1 MSHLLIL
8 IELDDN
14 CRKLEEFEKKLNEL
28 ESDPEILSMSR
39 EYRSKEKKIAILR
52 ESYEKNNLEIGRLS
66 GKLDSYL
73 SRIKALDK
81 ILYDGSVK
89 DIKQLEHMEKEKN
102 SQVEIKQKLE
112 LETIDYMEI
121 VDHTDSEKKNE
132 ENELTELKAR
142 LRSRKKIVKAEA
154 ALIIAEI
161 NDLKCVIANLE
172 SRIDP
177 DLLIKYY
184 SIRAKRGSGVGIIKN
199 DICLGCH
206 MRVATTMIDKIKTG
220 KHLCLCENCG
230 RIHILFSD
238 ES

>member
-14 CRKLEEFEKKLNEL
+14 CRKLEEFEKKLSEL
-28 ESDPEILSMSR
+28 ESDPEIITLTR
-39 EYRSKEKKIAILR
+39 EYRSKEKKLAILR
-52 ESYEKNNLEIGRLS
+52 ESYEKNNLEISRLS
-66 GKLDSYL
+66 GKLDSSL

-112 LETIDYMEI
+112 LETIDYMEL
-121 VDHTDSEKKNE
+121 VDLTDSESKNE
-132 ENELTELKAR
+132 ERGLAELKTR
-142 LRSRKKIVKAEA
+142 LRSRKKIIKTEA
-154 ALIIAEI
+154 ALITEEI
-161 NDLKCVIANLE
+161 NDLKGVIANLE

-184 SIRAKRGSGVGIIKN
+184 SIRSKRGSGVGIIKN

-220 KHLCLCENCG
+220 KQVCFCENCG